1 MANIFASSIGKKLI
15 MSISGLFLIV
25 FLLVHMCINLLVI
38 FDSSGDLFNEAAHF
52 MATNPI
58 IKIMEPV
65 LALGFLFHIFFG
77 IYLELRNNAA
87 RPVKYAVANK
97 SDASWS
103 SKNML
108 LTGIMILVFLIIHI
122 WNYFYKIKF
131 TDLIESGQ
139 MTESELVRNLFMPER
154 WYFSIIYIISFIL
167 LALHLNHSLQSSLQ
181 TMGLNNSKWLPRW
194 KWIGS
199 LYAVIIAAGF
209 SMIPIVIF
217 INEYFK

>member
-15 MSISGLFLIV
+15 MSVSGLFLII
-25 FLLVHMCINLLVI
+25 FLLLHMCVNLLVI
-38 FDSSGDLFNEAAHF
+38 FDSSGEMFNAAAHF

-58 IKIMEPV
+58 IKIMEPI
-65 LALGFLFHIFFG
+65 LALGFLFHIFYG

-87 RPVKYAVANK
+87 RPVKYTVANK

-108 LTGIMILVFLIIHI
+108 LTGLMIFAFLLLHV

-131 TDLIESGQ
+131 TDLIESGR
-139 MTESELVRNLFMPER
+139 MTEAELVRSLFVPEH
-154 WYFSIIYIISFIL
+154 WYYSLIYIISFIL
-167 LALHLNHSLQSSLQ
+167 LALHLNHSLQSSFQ
-181 TMGLNNSKWLPRW
+181 TIGFNNIKWLQRL
-194 KWIGS
+194 KFIGS
-199 LYAVIIAAGF
+199 LYAIIIAIGF

-217 INEYFK
+217 INEFFN

>member
-25 FLLVHMCINLLVI
+25 FLLLHMCVNLLVI
-38 FDSSGDLFNEAAHF
+38 FDRSGELFNEAAHF
-52 MATNPI
+52 MATNPL
-58 IKIMEPV
+58 IKIMEPI

-77 IYLELRNNAA
+77 IYLEIRNNKA
-87 RPVKYAVANK
+87 RPVKYAVSNK

-108 LTGIMILVFLIIHI
+108 LSGLMILAFLIIHI

-131 TDLIESGQ
+131 TDLIDSGQ
-139 MTESELVRNLFMPER
+139 MTESELVRNLFLPEH
-154 WYFSIIYIISFIL
+154 WYYSVIYIISFIL
-167 LALHLNHSLQSSLQ
+167 LALHLNHSFQSSLQ
-181 TMGLNNSKWLPRW
+181 TLGLNNSKWLPRW

-199 LYAVIIAAGF
+199 LYAVVIAAGF
-209 SMIPIVIF
+209 TMIPIVIF